1 MSSFARVL
9 VACCAVLAGCAG
21 SVRPLHPFTG
31 IRTWDCA
38 APDPVEALELTYLGA
53 GGFLM
58 RWRGHAIMTAPFY
71 SNPNLL
77 EVGLG
82 YLGYP
87 IDVDR
92 DRVDALLP
100 AVDDVEAILV
110 GHAHYDHL
118 MDTVYVAQR
127 WAPNARLYGSRTMV
141 NQLVEST
148 PLGGRL
154 CDVERGAG
162 DEHTLGAWHP
172 VAGPANRPA
181 IRVMALRSEHA
192 PHFLGVKLFDGHVDT
207 PAAALPRTA
216 AGWVEGQTLAF
227 LIEFLRDDGSV
238 ALRLHYQD
246 AASTPGLGFPP
257 ATITGYDVAIVCAA
271 SFDNVKHY
279 PDDLLAQLAPRRVV
293 LAHWE
298 DFFQDPEAPLRV
310 VPATDGAALA
320 DRLDQALGAGSDR
333 WIAPRPGA
341 TVRVCAEPHA
351 GDSVAATRPSR

>member
-1 MSSFARVL
+1 MSSFGRVL
-9 VACCAVLAGCAG
+9 VACCVVLAACAG
-21 SVRPLHPFTG
+21 PVRPLHPFAG
-31 IRTWDCA
+31 IRTYDCA
-38 APDPVEALELTYLGA
+38 PPDPVAALEVTYLGA

-82 YLGYP
+82 YVGYP

-100 AVDDVEAILV
+100 KVDDVEAILV

-127 WAPNARLYGSRTMV
+127 WAPHARLYGSRTMV

-162 DEHTLGAWHP
+162 DEQTLGTWHA
-172 VAGPANRPA
+172 VAGAVDHPA

-227 LIEFLRDDGSV
+227 LIEFLRADGSV

-246 AASTPGLGFPP
+246 AASTPDLGFPP
-257 ATITGYDVAIVCAA
+257 AAIKGYDVAIVCAA
-271 SFDNVKHY
+271 SFANVPDY
-279 PDDLLAQLAPRRVV
+279 PGALLARLDPRRVV

-298 DFFQDPEAPLRV
+298 NFFQDPEAPLRV

-320 DRLDQALGAGSDR
+320 RRLDDALGAEGDR
-333 WIAPRPGA
+333 WITPRPGA

-351 GDSVAATRPSR
+351 VDSVAATRPSR